1 MCLGETGREKGGA
14 FSCPVALALKKRHLR
29 TEQPIYGMKRDR
41 WNVCILVCPS
51 AWHGYCY
58 YRKVRTS
65 GYGPEGRA
73 RRCRPIWLLLPETR
87 NRTESRS
94 TLARGC
100 SSPEGRIRL
109 RCTWRTIVTTD
120 LTCLTRVLLE
130 PRYQVLL
137 RRAEYSANSC
147 SHDDNGTVFIADRV
161 TLYDIYA
168 RQRCALLILM
178 RKGALYV

>member
-1 MCLGETGREKGGA
+1 VPWGDGPGERRRLLLPGGLGVEKKTPSHRATYIWHEARPLERLYPCL
-14 FSCPVALALKKRHLR
+14 
-29 TEQPIYGMKRDR
+29 
-41 WNVCILVCPS
+41 PS

-137 RRAEYSANSC
+137 RRAEYSANTC

-168 RQRCALLILM
+168 RQRCALFILM